1 MKEIKNIIE
10 KEILKYLLEIKY
22 IDNIDPI
29 KNPAGYLLNLWKRMS
44 LVSGAETGDWWDA
57 TKYFQED
64 IEYFKKAILS
74 IDPAI
79 DGVLLYTSMGSGK
92 NRIDSANI
100 SNVKSGSSLNMLD
113 ISIETKFAIFTVIL
127 SDKEIKVFYNNN
139 RTNEQDRFAVD
150 LDLREL
156 NMIFNAIYEQ
166 IKEASWSAKNIPS
179 RAANTNR
186 ENPNRRL

>member
-64 IEYFKKAILS
+64 I
-74 IDPAI
+74 
-79 DGVLLYTSMGSGK
+79 
-92 NRIDSANI
+92 
-100 SNVKSGSSLNMLD
+100 
-113 ISIETKFAIFTVIL
+113 
-127 SDKEIKVFYNNN
+127 
-139 RTNEQDRFAVD
+139 
-150 LDLREL
+150 
-156 NMIFNAIYEQ
+156 
-166 IKEASWSAKNIPS
+166 
-179 RAANTNR
+179 
-186 ENPNRRL
+186 

>member
-1 MKEIKNIIE
+1 M
-10 KEILKYLLEIKY
+10 
-22 IDNIDPI
+22 
-29 KNPAGYLLNLWKRMS
+29 
-44 LVSGAETGDWWDA
+44 
-57 TKYFQED
+57 
-64 IEYFKKAILS
+64 S